1 MICNPLRS
9 MTFAPQIDKVSPI
22 FPQIVS
28 VSRCKTIFWP
38 SARDCLTFWK
48 VLHLSNQVLSAGRS
62 RLHYRRAQAK
72 RYQHL
77 QCLSLTIAQ
86 KADLTRSYKLG
97 SRRDRPRA
105 ADWYSWSIAPWM
117 SPASLVEQ
125 TSFRCVD
132 SERVDRNWWQ
142 SPGIPRSSNI
152 AIAWLSEDYI
162 FQRGYWSILGL
173 RKLINAR
180 VERPW

>member
-1 MICNPLRS
+1 MICNLLRS

-125 TSFRCVD
+125 SSFRCVD